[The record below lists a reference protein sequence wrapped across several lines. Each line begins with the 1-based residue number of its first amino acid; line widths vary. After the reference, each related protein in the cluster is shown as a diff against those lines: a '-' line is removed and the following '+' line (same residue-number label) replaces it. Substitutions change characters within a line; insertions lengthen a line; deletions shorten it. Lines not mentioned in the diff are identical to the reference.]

1 MANIKLETGVTLV
14 SGTEGDDTITVD
26 RALNFG
32 TDVGNDGAYVG
43 GTDDAA
49 EAFDGNGG
57 TDALV
62 LTSDDLATFAA
73 DDLGITFDADDGWV
87 IDGNA
92 NGAPNAT
99 EFNVTATKSVNSITF
114 ADGVTLVAGTAATG
128 VTQLNGT
135 FGSGNGVDGVNAAY
149 YDWTGATMAAA
160 STQLT
165 DFTTLVSINGVAAAT
180 AGTSYEIDEGTFTI
194 SGTAVEFQPTDDA
207 ISAQG
212 TVGETASFSFDIVV
226 ADADGN
232 EQTITL
238 NFSETIDFDAGDNT
252 WDAANDSDGDV
263 DETAGVAGG
272 DDTFNG
278 DDRANDIEAG
288 AGNDTIK
295 GENGDDV
302 LEGGAGVNV
311 IRGGNGDDEITN
323 GDDDGSILGG
333 GAGDDDITGGDGD
346 DIIFGGNG
354 NDDNLDGGDGDDVIN
369 GGNGA
374 DTLIGGADEDTL
386 KGGDGD
392 DDLDGGDDADELRG
406 GAGTD
411 TVDGGSGDDVIYS
424 SLGGDELTGGG
435 DDDTFVL
442 KLGTG
447 TTTITDF
454 DGSGDD
460 VLNISEIAGANVL
473 EILANAY
480 ETNDGSTSQV
490 VIALDAD
497 TTVIL
502 QDTDIASLGI
512 DDFSSDVLA

>member
-1 MANIKLETGVTLV
+1 MANIKLTEADDKLA
-14 SGTEGDDTITVD
+14 SGTEGNDVITVA
-26 RALNFG
+26 RAL
-32 TDVGNDGAYVG
+32 DIDPS
-43 GTDDAA
+43 DSLIDS
-49 EAFDGNGG
+49 FDGNGG
-57 TDALV
+57 EDSLV
-62 LTSDDLATFAA
+62 LGANTLASFIEIASGVDGVDYDSTNDEWTLSSDNTVTT
-73 DDLGITFDADDGWV
+73 DDV
-87 IDGNA
+87 IA
-92 NGAPNAT
+92 SNG
-99 EFNVTATKSVNSITF
+99 VNSITF
-114 ADGVTLVAGTAATG
+114 SDGVTLVGGTAATG

-160 STQLT
+160 STLLT

-212 TVGETASFSFDIVV
+212 SVGETATFSFDIVV

-252 WDAANDSDGDV
+252 WDAANSTSGNV
-263 DETAGVAGG
+263 DENDTTDEG

-278 DDRANDIEAG
+278 DDRGNDITAG

-323 GDDDGSILGG
+323 GDDDGSTLGG

-386 KGGDGD
+386 KGGDGA
-392 DDLDGGDDADELRG
+392 DDLDGGDEADELRG

-411 TVDGGSGDDVIYS
+411 TVDGGAGDDVIYT
-424 SLGGDELTGGG
+424 SLDGDELTGGD

-447 TTTITDF
+447 ETTITDF

-480 ETNDGSTSQV
+480 EIVDDQGTVGSDDVSKV

-502 QDTDIASLGI
+502 EGTSIASLGI
-512 DDFSSDVLA
+512 DDFSSDALA